1 MNLLCTFTISDL
13 MYNIIRGDKEEERN
27 KKNKKKS
34 KERKE
39 RKGFILWLFDLI
51 LV

>member
-1 MNLLCTFTISDL
+1 MNLLCSFTISDL
-13 MYNIIRGDKEEERN
+13 MCNIIRGDKEEERN
-27 KKNKKKS
+27 RKTKKK
-34 KERKE
+34 RKE

>member
-1 MNLLCTFTISDL
+1 MNLLCSFTINNL
-13 MYNIIRGDKEEERN
+13 MCSVIRGDKEEERN